1 MKKIILLTLLILT
14 SIGNLTAQDDKS
26 EMITDLKN
34 YVDSISSKL
43 NTLQHDYDYLYCNHE
58 IAIMKHEISDLSNSI
73 ANATNGILIN
83 CYHGSFDIDL
93 YSAYRRNYNSS
104 IDLSTTFKEK
114 VEVIKTAVL
123 MKIFT
128 SGFTDEERSILMRGC
143 DLLDSSLSQLQS
155 SLDYYK
161 IVLDIY
167 KDL

>member
-58 IAIMKHEISDLSNSI
+58 ITIMKHEISDLSNSI